1 MTAAT
6 RPADPLIL
14 ALASIYA
21 ARPGGIRDLLL
32 DDIDLGNRR
41 LTIAGRTRPLDEMTR
56 RALLHWLDHRRTRWP
71 TTVNQHLLV
80 NMRTALTTG
89 PVSSYWLNTTFR
101 GHDATLDRLR
111 MDRQLEEALTHRA
124 DPLHLALVFG
134 LDEKTAIR
142 YANSARQ
149 LLATEAERDHG
160 P

>member
-1 MTAAT
+1 
-6 RPADPLIL
+6 
-14 ALASIYA
+14 
-21 ARPGGIRDLLL
+21 
-32 DDIDLGNRR
+32 
-41 LTIAGRTRPLDEMTR
+41 MTR

-124 DPLHLALVFG
+124 DPLRLALVFG

-142 YANSARQ
+142 YVNSARQ
-149 LLATEAERDHG
+149 LLATAAERDHG